1 MPSPRPAR
9 PRSTLPILLGAALC
23 ALGARGDAGVVATVG
38 DARIGAGEL
47 VERAQRLTA
56 LQLRDLG
63 ASWPEQRRRLL
74 DEVLVREAL
83 LTQAARRDGLEQ
95 EPYVAW
101 QRNQLLAGAFLASL
115 MRDALARVSDA
126 EIARYHAEH
135 QPDFTTPRSI
145 EIWRLL
151 APDEPAARAL
161 IERARALDASGWSQ
175 LVRESSLDEATR
187 MRKGSLGFV
196 RADGHTERPELRVAP
211 ELFAAAD
218 QVADGQ
224 LVPTPVREGE
234 RFAVVWRRRSR
245 PAQSERLDAVREQI
259 RGLLAE
265 RRVADDS
272 ARIRGELRARVSQY
286 QPELLD
292 GLARADPP
300 LRPRPAPPGVA
311 ARSVAPKPRPSER
324 GLR

>member
-1 MPSPRPAR
+1 MPSSRSAR
-9 PRSTLPILLGAALC
+9 RRATLPLLLGAALC
-23 ALGARGDAGVVATVG
+23 ALSARGDAGTVATVG
-38 DARIGAGEL
+38 AARIGAAEL
-47 VERAQRLTA
+47 AERAQRLTG
-56 LQLRDLG
+56 LQLGELG
-63 ASWPEQRRRLL
+63 ASWPEQRSRLL

-83 LTQAARRDGLEQ
+83 LAQAARRDGLEQ
-95 EPYVAW
+95 DPYTGW
-101 QRNQLLAGAFLASL
+101 RRNQLLAGALRASL
-115 MRDALARVSDA
+115 MRDALARIDDA

-135 QPDFTTPRSI
+135 QSDFATPRSI

-151 APDEPAARAL
+151 AADEPSARAL
-161 IERARALDASGWSQ
+161 LERARMLDVGGWSQ

-187 MRKGSLGFV
+187 MRSGSLGFV

-218 QVADGQ
+218 RVAEGQ
-224 LVPTPVREGE
+224 LVPAPVPEGE

-245 PAQSERLDAVREQI
+245 PAESETLASVREPI
-259 RGLLAE
+259 RVLLAE

-272 ARIRGELRARVSQY
+272 ARLGAELRARVSQY

-292 GLARADPP
+292 GLAREEPP
-300 LRPRPAPPGVA
+300 LRPRPEPPGVA
-311 ARSVAPKPRPSER
+311 ARSVAPQPLPSER